1 MKYESIALFISLII
15 LNDEIYNIIASPQLN
30 NPTLFMIG
38 GVFSNNKS
46 KKYFE
51 HGQEIVIS
59 VNVLFLVQMI
69 SDYHQ
74 LHIQQTSHISL
85 YNQTNFYLNLLI
97 TCIS

>member
-1 MKYESIALFISLII
+1 MKYESIALFISLVI

-51 HGQEIVIS
+51 QTL
-59 VNVLFLVQMI
+59 NVSNMKRKILKF
-69 SDYHQ
+69 S
-74 LHIQQTSHISL
+74 
-85 YNQTNFYLNLLI
+85 
-97 TCIS
+97 

>member
-51 HGQEIVIS
+51 
-59 VNVLFLVQMI
+59 
-69 SDYHQ
+69 
-74 LHIQQTSHISL
+74 QTSHISL